1 MIIMSQVKDLV
12 IKIVNDHLDVDSK
25 LESNF
30 MDDLGSD
37 SLDTVELVLQFE
49 EEFGID
55 IPDEDAADITT
66 VGAVVEYIE
75 NNG

>member
-1 MIIMSQVKDLV
+1 MSQVKDLV
-12 IKIVNDHLDVDSK
+12 IKIVNDHLDEDSK

-55 IPDEDAADITT
+55 IPDEDAENLTT

>member
-1 MIIMSQVKDLV
+1 MSQVKDLV
-12 IKIVNDHLDVDSK
+12 IKIVNDHLDVDAK

-55 IPDEDAADITT
+55 IPDEDAADLTT

>member
-1 MIIMSQVKDLV
+1 MSQVKDLV
-12 IKIVNDHLDVDSK
+12 SKIVNDHLDVDSK

-55 IPDEDAADITT
+55 IPDEDAADLTT

>member
-1 MIIMSQVKDLV
+1 MSQVKDLV

-30 MDDLGSD
+30 MDVLGSD

-55 IPDEDAADITT
+55 IPDEDAADLTT

>member
-1 MIIMSQVKDLV
+1 MSQVKDLV

-55 IPDEDAADITT
+55 IPDEDAADLTT

>member
-1 MIIMSQVKDLV
+1 MSQVKDLV

-49 EEFGID
+49 EEFEID
-55 IPDEDAADITT
+55 IPDEDAENLTT
-66 VGAVVEYIE
+66 VGAVDEYIE

>member
-1 MIIMSQVKDLV
+1 MSQVKDLV

-55 IPDEDAADITT
+55 IPDEDAADLTT
-66 VGAVVEYIE
+66 VGADVEYIE

>member
-1 MIIMSQVKDLV
+1 MSQVKDLV

-37 SLDTVELVLQFE
+37 SLDTVELVLLFE
-49 EEFGID
+49 EEFEID
-55 IPDEDAADITT
+55 IPDEVAENLTT

>member
-1 MIIMSQVKDLV
+1 
-12 IKIVNDHLDVDSK
+12 
-25 LESNF
+25 

-55 IPDEDAADITT
+55 IPDEDAADLTT

>member
-1 MIIMSQVKDLV
+1 MSQVKDLV
-12 IKIVNDHLDVDSK
+12 IKIVNDPLDVDSK

-55 IPDEDAADITT
+55 IPDEDAADLTT

>member
-1 MIIMSQVKDLV
+1 MSQVKDLV

-49 EEFGID
+49 EEFEID
-55 IPDEDAADITT
+55 IPDEDAENLTT

>member
-1 MIIMSQVKDLV
+1 MSQVKDLV
-12 IKIVNDHLDVDSK
+12 IKIVNEHLDVDSK

-55 IPDEDAADITT
+55 IPDEDAADLTT

>member
-1 MIIMSQVKDLV
+1 MSQVKDLV
-12 IKIVNDHLDVDSK
+12 IKIVNDHLHVDSK

-55 IPDEDAADITT
+55 IPDEDAADLTT

>member
-1 MIIMSQVKDLV
+1 MSQVKDLV

-55 IPDEDAADITT
+55 IPDEDAENLTT

>member
-1 MIIMSQVKDLV
+1 MSQVKDLV

-49 EEFGID
+49 EEFVID
-55 IPDEDAADITT
+55 IPDEDAENLTT